1 MTGSGLR
8 GTSACGL
15 AFVVLQVA
23 ALAAL
28 GSGGTPPSGADTAQ
42 DVAYVGAHARAFEA
56 FAFLNGLAYVAFLV
70 FAAGLRDSAV
80 ARDERVRSSASL
92 FFGAALVLAAVAFV
106 GGGLTA
112 TGAVDA
118 SERAEPASLR
128 AMFEAGGVMFGP
140 IIEFPAALMLAA
152 AAVAVGRSGLSR
164 WSARLGWFA
173 AALNIAATPSIFGG
187 SNPTEFYSAVG
198 IAELA
203 MALLPLLLWTLF
215 GSISLFRLRPL
226 PSA

>member
-1 MTGSGLR
+1 
-8 GTSACGL
+8 
-15 AFVVLQVA
+15 
-23 ALAAL
+23 
-28 GSGGTPPSGADTAQ
+28 
-42 DVAYVGAHARAFEA
+42 
-56 FAFLNGLAYVAFLV
+56 LV

-92 FFGAALVLAAVAFV
+92 FFGAALVLAGVAFV

-198 IAELA
+198 FAVLA
-203 MALLPLLLWTLF
+203 MVLLMYLLWMLF
-215 GSISLFRLRPL
+215 GSISLSRLRPL